1 MLAPVRKHR
10 YFMRMANTKQKQKEV
25 DAPNINED
33 LVSAIQ
39 EIELDRGN
47 TYTITAK
54 YGKCIIERI
63 GESNAMV
70 IADSLNDALLRIV
83 TE

>member
-1 MLAPVRKHR
+1 
-10 YFMRMANTKQKQKEV
+10 MRMANTKQKQKAV
-25 DAPNINED
+25 DSAEGNVVDTPDINED

-70 IADSLNDALLRIV
+70 IADSLSIALLRIV